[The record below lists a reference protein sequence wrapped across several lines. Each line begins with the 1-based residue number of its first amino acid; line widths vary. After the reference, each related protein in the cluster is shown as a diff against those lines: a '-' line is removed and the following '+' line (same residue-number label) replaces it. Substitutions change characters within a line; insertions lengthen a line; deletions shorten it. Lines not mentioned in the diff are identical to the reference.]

1 MRANITTHD
10 GKQLAAA
17 RALAGLGIRELAA
30 AADIAPRT
38 LHRLETSGVI
48 QVSETKRHGTCS
60 EPCGS
65 GSRAPWRT
73 QVSNSCPKAYHSG
86 RAFAG
91 HSREPDVLLHNGVL
105 GFVQ

>member
-17 RALAGLGIRELAA
+17 RALAGHGIRELAA

-48 QVSETKRHGTCS
+48 FVSEKKRHSHVQRAVWERIMAALARVGVELLAEEGS
-60 EPCGS
+60 FGAGARWKEP
-65 GSRAPWRT
+65 
-73 QVSNSCPKAYHSG
+73 
-86 RAFAG
+86 
-91 HSREPDVLLHNGVL
+91 RERRDS
-105 GFVQ
+105 